1 LAGPDR
7 ELLSR
12 RLVHAAGL
20 RRTWNV
26 AMDNRQ
32 TLEGYKYYLEADTGA
47 RPSVFV
53 TFLNLVEDL
62 GTTVNGVVLP
72 VPRAAIESLDRRERN
87 YDRVDVTDRIV
98 EPVGGSVW
106 AYVGSIAAGQRYEE
120 GLRQGAA
127 VVDSSYYES
136 VRGHFRSLGNC
147 CFRDFLAST
156 DEPACPIRRLRRV
169 DL

>member
-1 LAGPDR
+1 
-7 ELLSR
+7 
-12 RLVHAAGL
+12 
-20 RRTWNV
+20 
-26 AMDNRQ
+26 MDNRQ

-72 VPRAAIESLDRRERN
+72 VSKSEIESLDQRERN

-98 EPVGGSVW
+98 EPVDGSVW
-106 AYVGSIAAGQRYEE
+106 AYVGDIAAGRRYDE

-127 VVDSSYYES
+127 VVDASYYES
-136 VRGHFRSLGNC
+136 VRGRFQSLGNRAY
-147 CFRDFLAST
+147 RDFLAST